1 MLQKTLISSCVT
13 LALLMASP
21 VSAAECYADY
31 KAKKDAPLRLHYGVV
46 QLKGP
51 CQKGAAKGE
60 VASRI
65 ASGGWKLL
73 NVLSV
78 FGPEGLQQR
87 KGDAGSF
94 YLRF

>member
-1 MLQKTLISSCVT
+1 MLQKTLIPISAA
-13 LALLMASP
+13 LALTLASP

-31 KAKKDAPLRLHYGVV
+31 KAKKDSPLRLHYGVV

-51 CQKGAAKGE
+51 CKKGPAKNE
-60 VASRI
+60 IASRI
-65 ASGGWKLL
+65 ASDGWTLL

-78 FGPEGLQQR
+78 FGPDGLQQR
-87 KGDAGSF
+87 KGNAGSF